1 MDTIKKCP
9 GTGPGIPVSHDHGPP
24 ISSFR
29 AFVLGSKVERRF
41 ALRAFDFKVFFP
53 RPRGSPPPRR
63 KLFSRS
69 RHGRRD
75 AVRVDRHAR
84 STMYSQQPQQ
94 QRKQPHRAVGAPR
107 LVGMYDADTIIAE
120 PENSAV
126 EPAPPPETQ
135 PVDALYHRLLDRFTP
150 VEEPAV
156 APDVASQ
163 DGSAV
168 QGTYDLDRFRKE
180 INLGLKYARVLLRGY
195 PASWRDSNDLKQEV
209 DIAIWKAVVHYKS
222 EMNGAI
228 AYTIA
233 KNQDNKFLG
242 RQVKEQK
249 VAVTT
254 PMLDEAGKSVGKTT
268 IPVLDEF
275 GQQKRVW
282 RQESFDVGK
291 DAKNQDGEPRG
302 MSYIEEKIAMDDL
315 PPIITPPPDK
325 LTEDREKHIRNL
337 PRLRAL
343 VDGWYGSKRIVG
355 ETLLKYPDATVR
367 EFPGVSKSNAGR
379 VLKVV
384 KAEFRTLLQEEVGQD

>member
-1 MDTIKKCP
+1 
-9 GTGPGIPVSHDHGPP
+9 
-24 ISSFR
+24 
-29 AFVLGSKVERRF
+29 
-41 ALRAFDFKVFFP
+41 
-53 RPRGSPPPRR
+53 
-63 KLFSRS
+63 
-69 RHGRRD
+69 
-75 AVRVDRHAR
+75 
-84 STMYSQQPQQ
+84 
-94 QRKQPHRAVGAPR
+94 
-107 LVGMYDADTIIAE
+107 
-120 PENSAV
+120 
-126 EPAPPPETQ
+126 
-135 PVDALYHRLLDRFTP
+135 
-150 VEEPAV
+150 
-156 APDVASQ
+156 
-163 DGSAV
+163 
-168 QGTYDLDRFRKE
+168 
-180 INLGLKYARVLLRGY
+180 
-195 PASWRDSNDLKQEV
+195 
-209 DIAIWKAVVHYKS
+209 
-222 EMNGAI
+222 
-228 AYTIA
+228 
-233 KNQDNKFLG
+233 
-242 RQVKEQK
+242 
-249 VAVTT
+249 
-254 PMLDEAGKSVGKTT
+254 MLDEAGKSVGKTT